1 MATILALTLATAFA
15 PAYVHAFQHVGGAF
29 GSMPSMR
36 VTTPRLTM
44 LSTGLKGN
52 GLVLRSAGIPPLL
65 SPGSVLRSPL
75 RVPITH
81 SKDRFGADVTV
92 KTGTLVTGD
101 NNKPK
106 VNKLLLGFYFL
117 AWYVLNV
124 GYNIYVKKTLNYLA
138 LPFTFAVLQL
148 GAGAVW
154 LLPQFLLGIRKVPHR
169 SGVPQSPHRHT
180 ALAKSAV

>member
-106 VNKLLLGFYFL
+106 VNNLLLGLGDAGTPLVVQRIDFKIRRRRESNVITVPRSAEL
-117 AWYVLNV
+117 ENLNF
-124 GYNIYVKKTLNYLA
+124 TRSA
-138 LPFTFAVLQL
+138 LRHLGRP
-148 GAGAVW
+148 GAG
-154 LLPQFLLGIRKVPHR
+154 LP
-169 SGVPQSPHRHT
+169 
-180 ALAKSAV
+180 